1 MADVIEITDKN
12 FEEQVLKSTVPV
24 LVDFWAV
31 WCGPCRMMGPIVE
44 QVAGDYTG
52 KLKVGKLN
60 VDDNPDTAA
69 RFGVRGIPTMILFA
83 NGKVKAQTVGAQ
95 PKETLKGFIDGNI

>member
-1 MADVIEITDKN
+1 MAEVIEVTDGN
-12 FEEQVLKSTVPV
+12 FEEQVLKSSLPV

-31 WCGPCRMMGPIVE
+31 WCGPCRMMGPVVE
-44 QVAGDYTG
+44 QMASEYDG
-52 KLKVGKLN
+52 KVKVGKLN

-69 RFGVRGIPTMILFA
+69 RYGVRGIPTLILFS

-95 PKETLKGFIDGNI
+95 PREALKGFIDGNL